1 VVVAQ
6 NPHEMIIIL
15 AVSYAASGPL
25 GWLFRRFSKPAMAG
39 VQPEGESQGKK
50 ALAPKEAKAKAKQ
63 QTDA

>member
-1 VVVAQ
+1 
-6 NPHEMIIIL
+6 
-15 AVSYAASGPL
+15 
-25 GWLFRRFSKPAMAG
+25 MAG